1 MNSSSG
7 TKSKKP
13 ANTGQEPLLEE
24 WLTLFHIPGLG
35 AMRLLSLM
43 DVFGTPTEVLGS
55 TSSELSNVVPDR
67 LARRITKAH
76 ADPLVQAA
84 VERDK
89 EWVRDSWQNT
99 IFTLTDVDYPPLLKA
114 IASPPPLLYVQGDA
128 ELLHQRQLAVVGSRQ
143 PTPQGGASAQKLAAD
158 LAEAGYVVTSGLAL
172 GIDGFAHSGA
182 LQASG
187 KTIAVLASGLDN
199 IYPQRHQFL
208 AQEITARGALVSEF
222 SLGTPPRAGH
232 FPRRNRIISGLSLGT
247 LVVEAAVASGSL
259 ITAHCALEQGR
270 EVFAMPGSVH
280 NPIAQGCHALIR
292 DGARLVENA
301 AQLLEELE
309 GINSTIRSLD
319 DIRQG
324 DNCRSGGVPECPDQQ
339 KVLAALGYEAC
350 LYDELVLATGFN
362 SQELAQLLLIMEFE
376 GWIRNSPQGI
386 VRLC

>member
-1 MNSSSG
+1 M
-7 TKSKKP
+7 
-13 ANTGQEPLLEE
+13 
-24 WLTLFHIPGLG
+24 
-35 AMRLLSLM
+35 
-43 DVFGTPTEVLGS
+43 
-55 TSSELSNVVPDR
+55 
-67 LARRITKAH
+67 
-76 ADPLVQAA
+76 
-84 VERDK
+84 
-89 EWVRDSWQNT
+89 
-99 IFTLTDVDYPPLLKA
+99 
-114 IASPPPLLYVQGDA
+114 
-128 ELLHQRQLAVVGSRQ
+128 
-143 PTPQGGASAQKLAAD
+143 
-158 LAEAGYVVTSGLAL
+158 
-172 GIDGFAHSGA
+172 
-182 LQASG
+182 
-187 KTIAVLASGLDN
+187 LASGLDN
-199 IYPQRHQFL
+199 IYPQRHQSL
-208 AQEITARGALVSEF
+208 AREITAKGALVSEF

-280 NPIAQGCHALIR
+280 NPNAQGCHSLIR

-324 DNCRSGGVPECPDQQ
+324 DGCRSGGLPECPDQQ

>member
-7 TKSKKP
+7 MKSKKP
-13 ANTGQEPLLEE
+13 ANNGQEPLLDE

-35 AMRLLSLM
+35 TMRLLSLM
-43 DVFGTPTEVLGS
+43 DAFGTPTKVLGS
-55 TSSELSNVVPDR
+55 TASELANVVPDR
-67 LARRITKAH
+67 LARRISKAQ

-114 IASPPPLLYVQGDA
+114 IASPPPLLYVRGDA

-182 LQASG
+182 LQTSG

-199 IYPQRHQFL
+199 IYPQRHQSL
-208 AQEITARGALVSEF
+208 AQEITTKGALVSEF

-280 NPIAQGCHALIR
+280 NPNAQGCHALIR

-324 DNCRSGGVPECPDQQ
+324 DSCRSGGLPECPDQQ